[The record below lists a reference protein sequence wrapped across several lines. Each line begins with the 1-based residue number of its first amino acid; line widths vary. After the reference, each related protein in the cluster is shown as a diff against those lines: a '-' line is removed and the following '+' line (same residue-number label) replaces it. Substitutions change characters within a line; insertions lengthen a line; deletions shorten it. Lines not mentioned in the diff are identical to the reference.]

1 MSRNPVAADPAR
13 RQTTG
18 MSVRVQSLSVD
29 TTDPAK
35 LAGFW
40 SQALG
45 WRHDD
50 EHSDPD
56 EIVLAQP
63 GGSADSGLLPFL
75 LFIRVP
81 EAKQVK
87 NRLHLDLRPD
97 DQAAE
102 VARLE
107 ALGARRVSVGQV
119 DVTWVVMADPDGN
132 EFCVLSARSEPVTS

>member
-40 SQALG
+40 SEALG

-50 EHSDPD
+50 EH
-56 EIVLAQP
+56 A
-63 GGSADSGLLPFL
+63 
-75 LFIRVP
+75 
-81 EAKQVK
+81 
-87 NRLHLDLRPD
+87 
-97 DQAAE
+97 
-102 VARLE
+102 
-107 ALGARRVSVGQV
+107 
-119 DVTWVVMADPDGN
+119 
-132 EFCVLSARSEPVTS
+132 C